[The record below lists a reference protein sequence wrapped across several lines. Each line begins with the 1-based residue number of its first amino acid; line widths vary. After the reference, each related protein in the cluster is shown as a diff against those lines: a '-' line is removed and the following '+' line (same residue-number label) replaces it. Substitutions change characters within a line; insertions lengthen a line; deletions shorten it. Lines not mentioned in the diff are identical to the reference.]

1 MKRSFVAAACLIG
14 ASLADSA
21 VALPR
26 LAVTPSG
33 LPEAVMRVATEEE
46 ARGKVASACMDK
58 RMAVITNT
66 PGQIVCEAPMNT
78 GQQIATQLLL
88 GNSYST
94 TPRQFLRV
102 TFADVGDTV
111 RAQAGGW
118 VETQMAMG
126 QMRQMPLDGDDD
138 YNSLLGFLIEAGGT
152 LPVGTTF
159 PNAVWLGIEGDLG
172 TDGRNGYRRVKSVTP
187 DGPAAVAGMLPGD
200 VITKLNGRP
209 FKDEVTWFKRL
220 GEPHKRPAHD
230 IEIMRAGKAMVLS
243 VPSRRRPA
251 VTE

>member
-1 MKRSFVAAACLIG
+1 
-14 ASLADSA
+14 
-21 VALPR
+21 
-26 LAVTPSG
+26 
-33 LPEAVMRVATEEE
+33 
-46 ARGKVASACMDK
+46 
-58 RMAVITNT
+58 
-66 PGQIVCEAPMNT
+66 
-78 GQQIATQLLL
+78 
-88 GNSYST
+88 
-94 TPRQFLRV
+94 
-102 TFADVGDTV
+102 
-111 RAQAGGW
+111 
-118 VETQMAMG
+118 MAMG